1 VNDISDLFRM
11 AAEEAAAYRTSLSDR
26 GVAAAPDL
34 DRLRAAFGDDLPG
47 RPAEPADVL
56 RQLVTAAEPGL
67 VSTAGPRFFGFVIGG
82 ALPAA
87 SAAEIVATG
96 WDQCAFNTVLSPAA
110 MAVEERAGVWLKEL
124 LGLPSGASTGFVT
137 GAQEANTVG
146 LAAARHHLLSEVGW
160 DVERDGLMAAPRVRV
175 VASAERHA
183 TIDRSLRLLG
193 FGDAVVESVDTGSNG
208 AIDVQ
213 DLARVIEAGPT
224 GPLLVCL
231 QAGNVNTGACDDLR
245 SACDIVRRHGGWVH
259 VDGAFGLWAA
269 ASPRTR
275 HLVDGLDLAD
285 SWGCDGHKW
294 LNVPYDCGFVFCSRP
309 AVHQAAASY
318 AAAYLVGSGRLA
330 TAGADLTLQSSRR
343 AHGFAVWAALKELG
357 REGVVDL
364 VDRCCLLARRFA
376 DALVTAG
383 VEVANEVVLNQVLAS
398 FGSDDDTDRV
408 IAAVQEGGICW
419 LGGTTWR
426 GRRYM
431 RVSVSNWATTEG
443 DVDRSV
449 AAILEA
455 HRVTVTT
462 TR

>member
-1 VNDISDLFRM
+1 VDDIAPLFRL
-11 AAEEAAAYRTSLSDR
+11 AAEEAAAYRTTLADR
-26 GVAAAPDL
+26 PVAGTADL
-34 DRLRAAFGDDLPG
+34 DRMRAAFGDGLPNQST
-47 RPAEPADVL
+47 PPDDVL
-56 RQLVTAAEPGL
+56 RQLVQAAEPGL
-67 VSTAGPRFFGFVIGG
+67 VRTAGPRFFGFVIGG

-96 WDQCAFNTVLSPAA
+96 WDQCAFNAVLSPASMVA
-110 MAVEERAGVWLKEL
+110 EECAGAWLKEL
-124 LGLPSGASTGFVT
+124 LGLPAGASTGFVT

-146 LAAARHHLLSEVGW
+146 LTAARHHLLSEVGW
-160 DVERDGLMAAPRVRV
+160 DVERDGLMAAPKVRV

-193 FGDAVVESVDTGSNG
+193 FGDAGVETVDADSNG
-208 AIDVQ
+208 GIDVH
-213 DLARVIEAGPT
+213 DLARVIETGPV

-269 ASPRTR
+269 ASPRLR
-275 HLVDGLDLAD
+275 PAVDGVELAD

-309 AVHQAAASY
+309 AVHAAAASY
-318 AAAYLVGSGRLA
+318 TAAYLVGAGGQA

-376 DALVTAG
+376 DALTATG
-383 VEVANEVVLNQVLAS
+383 FEVANEVVLNQVLVS
-398 FGSDDDTDRV
+398 FGTDEDTDRV
-408 IAAVQEGGICW
+408 ITAIQRGETCW
-419 LGGTTWR
+419 MGGTTWR
-426 GRRYM
+426 GRRFM
-431 RVSVSNWATTEG
+431 RISVSSWATTEN

-449 AAILEA
+449 AAVLEA
-455 HRVTVTT
+455 SRSVGSP

>member
-1 VNDISDLFRM
+1 
-11 AAEEAAAYRTSLSDR
+11 
-26 GVAAAPDL
+26 
-34 DRLRAAFGDDLPG
+34 
-47 RPAEPADVL
+47 
-56 RQLVTAAEPGL
+56 
-67 VSTAGPRFFGFVIGG
+67 
-82 ALPAA
+82 
-87 SAAEIVATG
+87 
-96 WDQCAFNTVLSPAA
+96 
-110 MAVEERAGVWLKEL
+110 
-124 LGLPSGASTGFVT
+124 VT

-146 LAAARHHLLSEVGW
+146 LAAARHHLLSELGW

>member
-1 VNDISDLFRM
+1 VDDIASLFRM
-11 AAEEAAAYRTSLSDR
+11 AADEAAAYRTSLSDR
-26 GVAAAPDL
+26 AVAGTLDL
-34 DRLRAAFGDDLPG
+34 ARLRAAFGGELPS
-47 RPAEPADVL
+47 RPTPPDDVL
-56 RQLVTAAEPGL
+56 RQLVEAAEPGL

-87 SAAEIVATG
+87 SAAEMVATG
-96 WDQCAFNTVLSPAA
+96 WDQCAFNAVLSPAGA
-110 MAVEERAGVWLKEL
+110 AAEEGAGAWLKEL
-124 LGLPSGASTGFVT
+124 LGLPLGASTGFVT

-160 DVERDGLMAAPRVRV
+160 DVERDGLLAAPKVRV
-175 VASAERHA
+175 VASTERHA

-193 FGDAVVESVDTGSNG
+193 FGHAVVETVETDGNG
-208 AIDVQ
+208 AIDVH
-213 DLARVIEAGPT
+213 DLARVVDAGPA

-245 SACDIVRRHGGWVH
+245 AACEIVHRHGGWAH

-269 ASPRTR
+269 VSPRVR
-275 HLVDGLDLAD
+275 SLVDGVELAD

-309 AVHQAAASY
+309 AVHAAAASY
-318 AAAYLVGSGRLA
+318 TAAYLVGSGGLA

-357 REGVVDL
+357 HEGVVDL

-376 DALVTAG
+376 DALAAAG
-383 VEVANEVVLNQVLAS
+383 AEVANEVVLNQVLVS
-398 FGSDDDTDRV
+398 FGADEDTDRV
-408 IAAVQEGGICW
+408 VAAVQESGVCW
-419 LGGTTWR
+419 MGGTTWR

-431 RVSVSNWATTEG
+431 RISVSGWTTAED

-449 AAILEA
+449 AAVLEA
-455 HRVTVTT
+455 YRSPGAG
-462 TR
+462 R

>member
-1 VNDISDLFRM
+1 M
-11 AAEEAAAYRTSLSDR
+11 AAEEAAAYRTSLPDR
-26 GVAAAPDL
+26 GVAGSPDL
-34 DRLRAAFGDDLPG
+34 GRLRAAFGGELPN
-47 RPAEPADVL
+47 RPTPPHDVL

-67 VSTAGPRFFGFVIGG
+67 VHTAGPRFFGFVIGG
-82 ALPAA
+82 GLPAA

-110 MAVEERAGVWLKEL
+110 MVVEERAGAWLKEL
-124 LGLPSGASTGFVT
+124 LGLPPGVSTGFVT

-160 DVERDGLMAAPRVRV
+160 DVERGGLMGAPRVRV
-175 VASAERHA
+175 VASVERHA

-193 FGDAVVESVDTGSNG
+193 FGDAVVENVDTDSNG

-213 DLARVIEAGPT
+213 DLARVIEAGPG
-224 GPLLVCL
+224 GPLIVCL

-245 SACDIVRRHGGWVH
+245 SACDIVHRHGGWAH

-269 ASPRTR
+269 ASSRTR
-275 HLVDGLDLAD
+275 HAVDGMDLAD

-318 AAAYLVGSGRLA
+318 AASYLVGSGGPA
-330 TAGADLTLQSSRR
+330 TAGADLTLQPSLRS
-343 AHGFAVWAALKELG
+343 HGFAVWAGLKELG
-357 REGVVDL
+357 RDGVVDL

-376 DALVTAG
+376 DGLAAAG
-383 VEVANEVVLNQVLAS
+383 AEVANEVVLNQVLVS
-398 FGSDDDTDRV
+398 FGSDEETDRV
-408 IAAVQEGGICW
+408 ITAVQEGGICW

-431 RVSVSNWATTEG
+431 RISVSNWATTEH
-443 DVDRSV
+443 DVDQSV
-449 AAILEA
+449 AAILEVSRSTGPA
-455 HRVTVTT
+455 MG
-462 TR
+462 